1 MSPPGGLDQ
10 ASGEAAV
17 AAIAAD
23 CSGHLGLAAR
33 HLQTGQ
39 ELCWQPD
46 AVVGTASAVKVGI
59 LCAVMLACR
68 RGQLD
73 LGREVRLT
81 AADQTGGSGVLA
93 LLTPGLTATVADLT
107 TLMITLSDNTATNM
121 LIGMCGGAG
130 AVTAALAELG
140 FGGIRLNRPI
150 LMTPQRLDPPLLS
163 GTATAN
169 EPATAN
175 DPATAADSGPKGP
188 GPAAGSP
195 AASAPASSPLATA
208 SPAELCRLMAALEA
222 GSVVDA
228 EASAQVIG
236 VLRHQQSHPLFPR
249 AFTSVAEPNDP
260 PGPDG
265 PAIASKAG
273 WTSGRRV
280 ETGLLYLPGDGGT
293 IAYTAAAE
301 NLADQSMTAL
311 AEGDELLGRLGAVV
325 LARWWPGPGPV
336 PIRLGW
342 LPGAAYG

>member
-1 MSPPGGLDQ
+1 MTPPTGLDQ
-10 ASGEAAV
+10 ASAE
-17 AAIAAD
+17 AAIAAVAVD

-33 HLQTGQ
+33 HLQSGQ
-39 ELCWQPD
+39 ELYWKPD
-46 AVVGTASAVKVGI
+46 VAVGTASAVKVGI
-59 LCAVMLACR
+59 LCAVMLASR
-68 RGQLD
+68 RGELD
-73 LGREVRLT
+73 LSREVQL
-81 AADQTGGSGVLA
+81 AAGDRTGGSGVLA
-93 LLTPGLTATVADLT
+93 LLTPGLTATVADLV

-121 LIGMCGGAG
+121 LIGLCGGAE

-150 LMTPQRLDPPLLS
+150 LMTPQRLDPPLLPE
-163 GTATAN
+163 TT
-169 EPATAN
+169 T
-175 DPATAADSGPKGP
+175 KVRM
-188 GPAAGSP
+188 P
-195 AASAPASSPLATA
+195 AASGPLATA

-228 EASAQVIG
+228 QASAQIIG

-293 IAYTAAAE
+293 IAYAAAAE

-325 LARWWPGPGPV
+325 LARWWPGPRPV
-336 PIRLGW
+336 PIRPGW
-342 LPGAAYG
+342 LPGAAAR

>member
-1 MSPPGGLDQ
+1 MTAPVTPPSALDQ
-10 ASGEAAV
+10 ASAE
-17 AAIAAD
+17 AAIAAIAAH

-39 ELCWQPD
+39 ELCCQPD
-46 AVVGTASAVKVGI
+46 VAVGTASAVKVGI
-59 LCAVMLACR
+59 LAAIMLAVR

-73 LGREVRLT
+73 LWREVRL
-81 AADQTGGSGVLA
+81 AATDQTGGSGVLA
-93 LLTPGLTATVADLT
+93 LLTPGLTATVADLI

-121 LIGMCGGAG
+121 LIGLCGGAE

-150 LMTPQRLDPPLLS
+150 LMTPQHLDPPLLS
-163 GTATAN
+163 GTATAK
-169 EPATAN
+169 EPA
-175 DPATAADSGPKGP
+175 AA
-188 GPAAGSP
+188 A
-195 AASAPASSPLATA
+195 ASSPLATA

-222 GSVVDA
+222 RSVVDA
-228 EASAQVIG
+228 EASAQIIG

-249 AFTSVAEPNDP
+249 AFTKVAEPNDP
-260 PGPDG
+260 PGPGG

-293 IAYTAAAE
+293 IAYAAAAE

-325 LARWWPGPGPV
+325 LARWWPGPAPL
-336 PIRLGW
+336 PIRPGW
-342 LPGAAYG
+342 LPGAAAD